1 MDTVS
6 GFFNNLT
13 NATGK
18 LFNSNN
24 SKKNN
29 SRKAPTQSYGFTPG
43 PQNGGMASVAYSVLT
58 QPSQAIMKWATTAGL
73 PTPTIGMRNVAHGG
87 KRRSKRGG
95 KRVTYRNK
103 KNKKRNTCRRK

>member
-18 LFNSNN
+18 LFNSKN
-24 SKKNN
+24 SRKNN

-87 KRRSKRGG
+87 KRGG
-95 KRVTYRNK
+95 KRVTHRNK
-103 KNKKRNTCRRK
+103 KNKKRNTYRRK

>member
-1 MDTVS
+1 MNAVS

-18 LFNSNN
+18 LFNSKN
-24 SKKNN
+24 SN

-87 KRRSKRGG
+87 KRRG
-95 KRVTYRNK
+95 KRVTHRNK